1 MPVCVQPSV
10 KEMQVEA
17 ESEKEKIR
25 PRTGIEEKPL
35 NSVSELM
42 INK

>member
-17 ESEKEKIR
+17 ESEKENQEQV
-25 PRTGIEEKPL
+25 EENPL
-35 NSVSELM
+35 NSVSVSEL
-42 INK
+42 IIKW